1 MLINIWISFLFP
13 IVWLW
18 FEQTYVPQLLL
29 HETQS
34 EQKQSSNSAALF
46 PEHRLLPELKEE
58 TLLGCA
64 VPRRDTAVWHSPSI
78 QWRATGDTITATH
91 LPTSLGNQQGWGFG
105 APWKCIQ
112 GFPLGLRC
120 QMGFLLADVDHLYT
134 SSVAV
139 LEEKLEVFRPH
150 LDKALSNLCWHWS
163 WPCFVEELGLG
174 ALWASLQCRSWA
186 TTVSLLLPN
195 DFILY
200 FIWKML
206 AKWIQNFPFSQLSAS
221 DSTWL
226 CCDQPLHPSVS
237 PPLLLCEE
245 LPGNKRTVLTS
256 IFKLIC
262 IFKY

>member
-105 APWKCIQ
+105 APWKRIQ

-150 LDKALSNLCWHWS
+150 LDKALSNLCWLWS
-163 WPCFVEELGLG
+163 WPCFAEELGLG
-174 ALWASLQCRSWA
+174 ALWASLCSAGPGPPQSAFCYQTILFFISSGRC
-186 TTVSLLLPN
+186 LLNGSKTFLFLSSQPA
-195 DFILY
+195 IARGCVV
-200 FIWKML
+200 ISHC
-206 AKWIQNFPFSQLSAS
+206 IQAF
-221 DSTWL
+221 
-226 CCDQPLHPSVS
+226 
-237 PPLLLCEE
+237 LLLCFYVKSFLVTKE
-245 LPGNKRTVLTS
+245 RS
-256 IFKLIC
+256 
-262 IFKY
+262 